1 MKSLKEQLI
10 DKMME
15 IAGYE
20 KRFVDLVKEET
31 EFKEPYY
38 YRYTMTKEQSDL
50 FLKYCEEAYKKKYR
64 LSNSLCKREASTFV
78 GNYGLKIR
86 QE

>member
-15 IAGYE
+15 IAGHE
-20 KRFVDLVKEET
+20 KRFVDLVEEQT
-31 EFKEPYY
+31 KFDEPYY

-50 FLKYCEEAYKKKYR
+50 FLKYCEEECRKKYNFPK
-64 LSNSLCKREASTFV
+64 SWCKREADAFI

-86 QE
+86 EG